1 MPGSLD
7 ISGVFSKSAAASA
20 DRPAS
25 MPNAQKQL
33 DFADVLGER
42 TADAYGAPTVEKF
55 VAAAFVQPVF
65 KQLRASSS
73 APPPFGPSKAE
84 RQFQSLID
92 AQVARRM
99 VHKSN
104 WPVVDRMA
112 QDMLK
117 KVGLAPSA

>member
-42 TADAYGAPTVEKF
+42 TADAYGAPTVEKVRDTVEKF

-65 KQLRASSS
+65 KQLRA
-73 APPPFGPSKAE
+73 
-84 RQFQSLID
+84 
-92 AQVARRM
+92 
-99 VHKSN
+99 
-104 WPVVDRMA
+104 
-112 QDMLK
+112 
-117 KVGLAPSA
+117 